1 MQLVV
6 FLPVD
11 CGLDD
16 PTYMMY
22 SQSTLSLEDIKINF
36 HGRNTCCTTIPMT
49 KIHSF
54 SYFNSELNVYRD
66 EINECL
72 RRLLENGNEVA
83 NDDSNFVFGTVL
95 MMLGKLMIENEFNFK
110 LTRCKKNLRDV
121 LLEIFENKWKMIC
134 IRQDCLHCDFL
145 DWYKTLCRVVKSI
158 DVKKRF

>member
-1 MQLVV
+1 MSRIGNTQLVV

-16 PTYMMY
+16 PTHMTY

-36 HGRNTCCTTIPMT
+36 HGRNMHCTTIPMT
-49 KIHSF
+49 KICSF
-54 SYFNSELNVYRD
+54 SYFNSELNVCRD

-83 NDDSNFVFGTVL
+83 NNDSNFVFGTVL

-110 LTRCKKNLRDV
+110 LIHSKKNILDM
-121 LLEIFENKWKMIC
+121 LFEHFKNK
-134 IRQDCLHCDFL
+134 
-145 DWYKTLCRVVKSI
+145 
-158 DVKKRF
+158 